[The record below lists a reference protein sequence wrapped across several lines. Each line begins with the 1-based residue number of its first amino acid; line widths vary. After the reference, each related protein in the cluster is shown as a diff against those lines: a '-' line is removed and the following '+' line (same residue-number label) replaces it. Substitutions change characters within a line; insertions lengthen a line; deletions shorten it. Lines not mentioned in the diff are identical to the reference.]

1 LYRIQPPLCLRQRP
15 PSDRPHQSFRL
26 QNQYADHET
35 GLHYNFFRYYE
46 PDAALPKWIAYGVLG
61 TAPLSKPRIPLK
73 DIQPDPID
81 WW

>member
-1 LYRIQPPLCLRQRP
+1 MDCIWGLGAAATGVVALSESVSIAPPVKMDGNTIVDGNHRIVAGLLC
-15 PSDRPHQSFRL
+15 
-26 QNQYADHET
+26 NQIPAST
-35 GLHYNFFRYYE
+35 
-46 PDAALPKWIAYGVLG
+46 PG

>member
-1 LYRIQPPLCLRQRP
+1 MVTAKTSYLT
-15 PSDRPHQSFRL
+15 L
-26 QNQYADHET
+26 QKSVSIPAST
-35 GLHYNFFRYYE
+35 
-46 PDAALPKWIAYGVLG
+46 PG